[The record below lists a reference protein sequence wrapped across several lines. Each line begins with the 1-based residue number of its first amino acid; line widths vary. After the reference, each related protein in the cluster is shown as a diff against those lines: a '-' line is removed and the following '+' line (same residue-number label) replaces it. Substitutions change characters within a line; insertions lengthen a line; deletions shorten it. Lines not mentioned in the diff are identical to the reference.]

1 MPRAKG
7 RSTQN
12 TSKTIAGP
20 KSSRPYV
27 PGYGIPKSKKGMLKW
42 GHVSERMGNARNYWI
57 GTTDSE
63 GRPHATPV
71 WGAWLDETLYFD
83 GSPQTR
89 RGRNLAANPA
99 IVVHLES
106 GSEVVILQGEA
117 HQIRATDREF
127 AIRLA
132 AAYAAKYVDFGYAPS
147 PDTWNNGG
155 LYRVRPRVVFAWTKF
170 PKDATRW
177 SFED

>member
-1 MPRAKG
+1 MPIVKG
-7 RSTQN
+7 L
-12 TSKTIAGP
+12 SKQKPANGKIGP
-20 KSSRPYV
+20 RPSRPYV
-27 PGYGIPKSKKGMLKW
+27 PGYGIPTGKKGMLPW
-42 GHVSERMGNARNYWI
+42 RHVSERMGKALNYWM
-57 GTTDSE
+57 GTTDSD

-106 GSEVVILQGEA
+106 GSEVVIVQGEA
-117 HQIRATDREF
+117 HQIRATDQAF
-127 AIRLA
+127 ATRLA
-132 AAYAAKYVDFGYAPS
+132 AAYAAKYTAFNYAPS
-147 PDTWNNGG
+147 PDTWKSGG
-155 LYRVRPRVVFAWTKF
+155 LYVVRPRVVFAWTKF

-177 SFED
+177 NFEG